1 MMKLKS
7 HHFFCIAAVALFSFT
22 GCLNLK
28 TGYPAKNSFLLDAK
42 RTDKKGDEKGAVIQ
56 IQKFR
61 ISPRFKGKGFVY
73 RFEKLKFESDF
84 YSEFFISPDDMIT
97 EQVQQWLSK
106 SDAFMLV
113 TARNSEPP
121 PDSVLQGRITELYGD
136 FRNGGTPKAVM
147 ELKFLLLS
155 AKQSPAQV
163 LFKKRYRAD
172 VPIKEKT
179 SSLLAAGWNQA
190 LETILRQLEQDL
202 KSVPMKSSSLPAKY
216 NKKRSQK

>member
-1 MMKLKS
+1 MMTLKS
-7 HHFFCIAAVALFSFT
+7 HLCFCIAAAALFLFT

-42 RTDKKGDEKGAVIQ
+42 RTDKKGAEQSRVIQ
-56 IQKFR
+56 VKRFH

-84 YSEFFISPDDMIT
+84 YNEFFISPDEMIT
-97 EQVQQWLSK
+97 EQVQQWLSE
-106 SDAFMLV
+106 SEIFTLV

-121 PDSVLQGRITELYGD
+121 PDCVLEGRITELYGD

-155 AKQSPAQV
+155 ANKSPVQI

-172 VPIKEKT
+172 IPIKEKR
-179 SSLLAAGWNQA
+179 SALLATGWNQA
-190 LETILRQLEQDL
+190 LEKILNQLEHDL
-202 KSVPMKSSSLPAKY
+202 KSIPIK
-216 NKKRSQK
+216 